1 MNAQRSVWSL
11 PPPTVQQKYEIYF
24 GGTIDD
30 PWRTDNPLIRLW
42 WTDAEM
48 KRLAYRELRMPAG
61 LLQLLRRYDRPPPL
75 ASVTQD
81 NIALFLSVLGIGE
94 EIKAL
99 YVVCDPR
106 QVLRY
111 GIVTLPP
118 EVPSWVPRDHGAHDP
133 GSWTW
138 DGDTVWPLYRAQ
150 REVATQVTG
159 YFVYA
164 CRIDTRTNTADS
176 LKQVFEGYYRLVPGE
191 NVEHG
196 SEWYFC
202 QGAGWVATDPHAPR
216 SVLANILYFF
226 EDPEYPFSRIDYT
239 VQSTYLPSGPS
250 PILISGTTRENT
262 LPAADLNMLG
272 TFPVGPAGLVRFAVW
287 SREPESFYGT
297 LCIVVDDRVALQIP
311 ETYSRRNGYLYD
323 YYHMTTTG
331 LPYNLAVPLYANHRL
346 LRCSGDRALVL
357 LRRTWFVTEEGHGDT
372 ILDALI
378 EFDLKSGRATKDIV
392 VPTIRPEWGME
403 YNGVTLAVPM
413 RTSSTGR
420 VRLP

>member
-1 MNAQRSVWSL
+1 MNAQRSVWS
-11 PPPTVQQKYEIYF
+11 PPPTKVAQKYEIYF

-30 PWRTDNPLIRLW
+30 PWYTDNPLIRLW

-48 KRLAYRELRMPAG
+48 QRLAYRELRMPAG
-61 LLQLLRRYDRPPPL
+61 LIRLLRRFAYPPPL

-99 YVVCDPR
+99 YVVCDPE

-111 GIVTLPP
+111 GLVTLPP

-176 LKQVFEGYYRLVPGE
+176 LKQVFEGYYRLGPVE
-191 NVEHG
+191 N
-196 SEWYFC
+196 SAEWYYC
-202 QGAGWVATDPHAPR
+202 EGAGWVATDPQAPN

-226 EDPEYPFSRIDYT
+226 LDPYYPFSRIDYT
-239 VQSTYLPSGPS
+239 AQSKYLPGGPS
-250 PILISGTTRENT
+250 PISISGTTRGNT
-262 LPAADLNMLG
+262 LPAANLTMLG
-272 TFPVGPAGLVRFAVW
+272 TFPVGPAGLVLFEVW
-287 SREPESFYGT
+287 SWEPESFSGT
-297 LCIVVDDRVALQIP
+297 LYIVVDNRVALQIP
-311 ETYSRRNGYLYD
+311 ETRIERNGYFYD
-323 YYHMTTTG
+323 YYQMTNTG
-331 LPYNLAVPLYANHRL
+331 LPYDLTVPYDENHRL
-346 LRCSGDRALVL
+346 LRCSGNRALVL
-357 LRRTWFVTEEGHGDT
+357 LRRTWFVTEGERGDT

-378 EFDLKSGRATKDIV
+378 EFDLESGRATKDIV

-413 RTSSTGR
+413 RTSSKGR
-420 VRLP
+420 INLPE

>member
-1 MNAQRSVWSL
+1 
-11 PPPTVQQKYEIYF
+11 
-24 GGTIDD
+24 
-30 PWRTDNPLIRLW
+30 
-42 WTDAEM
+42 
-48 KRLAYRELRMPAG
+48 
-61 LLQLLRRYDRPPPL
+61 L

-81 NIALFLSVLGIGE
+81 NIALFLSVLGIDE

-99 YVVCDPR
+99 YIVCDPER
-106 QVLRY
+106 VLRY
-111 GIVTLPP
+111 GFVTLPP
-118 EVPSWVPRDHGAHDP
+118 EVPSWVPRAHGSHDP

-176 LKQVFEGYYRLVPGE
+176 LKQVFEGYYRRGPVE
-191 NVEHG
+191 NS

-202 QGAGWVATDPHAPR
+202 QGAGWVATDPHAPS

-226 EDPEYPFSRIDYT
+226 SDPDYPFDRVDYT

-250 PILISGTTRENT
+250 PIFISGTTRENT
-262 LPAADLNMLG
+262 LPAADLTMLG
-272 TFPVGPAGLVRFAVW
+272 TFPVGPAGFVRFAVW

-311 ETYSRRNGYLYD
+311 EIELRRNGYVYD
-323 YYHMTTTG
+323 HYQMTNAG
-331 LPYNLAVPLYANHRL
+331 LPYNLAVPLPENHRL

-357 LRRTWFVTEEGHGDT
+357 LRRTWFVTEEWRGDT

-392 VPTIRPEWGME
+392 VPTIRPQWGME

-413 RTSSTGR
+413 RTSSKGR
-420 VRLP
+420 INLPE